1 MFLCAYV
8 SRKNHFYSEKFFS
21 KKSIYGVVN
30 WVSRGVFLGWL
41 VGWLVARFAGG
52 LKKILEKYLDKM
64 NAETEFSVQKNPGTP
79 PEKNLRKLFDKKIFL
94 VRAILQIFADS
105 HYIYN
110 GRHRSSKVGA
120 RVKNFQKF
128 SKIFFGLKM
137 I

>member
-1 MFLCAYV
+1 M
-8 SRKNHFYSEKFFS
+8 
-21 KKSIYGVVN
+21 VN

-41 VGWLVARFAGG
+41 VGWVVGRFAGG
-52 LKKILEKYLDKM
+52 LQKILEKYLDKM

-79 PEKNLRKLFDKKIFL
+79 PEKNLRKLFDKKKNL

-110 GRHRSSKVGA
+110 GRHRSSKVGV
-120 RVKNFQKF
+120 RVKIFQKF
-128 SKIFFGLKM
+128 SKKIFGLKM